1 MISTRTPTEAA
12 TALSTA
18 AADQAALLAQ
28 RAAEQV
34 QDLTRR
40 GLDRARLAS
49 DELREQ
55 AHFAGELTRDYV
67 QEKPVKAVL
76 IAAAAGAALALL
88 VQGLMSRRRD

>member
-1 MISTRTPTEAA
+1 MTTTRIPTETSSA
-12 TALSTA
+12 TAA
-18 AADQAALLAQ
+18 VDQAALLAQ

-55 AHFAGELTRDYV
+55 AHFAGELTRGYV
-67 QEKPVKAVL
+67 QEKPLKSVL

-88 VQGLMSRRRD
+88 LQGLASRRRG